1 MVQNPRERENLGDVC
16 VEGSIILKSILKKHY
31 EIRTQ
36 FHLVRYNRL
45 LTGS

>member
-1 MVQNPRERENLGDVC
+1 MAQNPRERGNLGDIG

-36 FHLVRYNRL
+36 FHPVQDNSL
-45 LTGS
+45 LKGS